1 QRNIARVQQS
11 GHLPAISNRTEKPL
25 SNSRLQSVTLSY
37 FHLSHRALPQGE
49 QPMWT
54 LSSTVYG
61 KHKDPADSD
70 GHKPDRPIPP
80 PTPNDGGSGDGK
92 HERDDK

>member
-1 QRNIARVQQS
+1 MKIES
-11 GHLPAISNRTEKPL
+11 L
-25 SNSRLQSVTLSY
+25 S
-37 FHLSHRALPQGE
+37 P
-49 QPMWT
+49 
-54 LSSTVYG
+54 TVYG

-80 PTPNDGGSGDGK
+80 PTPNDGGNGGGK